1 MVLTFLSDYG
11 LDDDY
16 VGVCHGVM
24 ATIAPDVRVI
34 DLSHAIPRLD
44 VRRGALVLARAL
56 AFTPP
61 GVHVAVVDPGVGSAR
76 RAVAVRVADDDRVL
90 VGPDNGLLW
99 PATQRFGGVRAAV
112 EISASRHRLQPVSA
126 TFHGRDL
133 FAPVGAALAAGAPW
147 HEAGEAIDGASL
159 VALDLPGATVTP
171 GRIDAHVL
179 AVDHFGNI
187 GLDVEHD
194 TAGAVGADLRVNG
207 TPAVHVHTFADTP
220 RGALVLYRDSFGT
233 LSLAVNQ
240 GSAAQQLDLTLDADV
255 RIEWS

>member
-24 ATIAPDVRVI
+24 ATIAPGVRVI

-76 RAVAVRVADDDRVL
+76 RAVAIAVAGEQRVL

-99 PATQRFGGVRAAV
+99 PAAQRFGGARAAI

-133 FAPVGAALAAGAPW
+133 FAPVGAALAAGAPF
-147 HEAGEAIDGASL
+147 HQAGEAIDVASL
-159 VALDLPGATVTP
+159 VALDLPRAGVAP

-187 GLDVEHD
+187 RLDATHD
-194 TAGAVGADLRVNG
+194 TFGAGLRVNDA
-207 TPAVHVHTFADTP
+207 PAVNVRTFAEAAS
-220 RGALVLYRDSFGT
+220 GALVLYRDSFGT

-240 GSAAQQLDLTLDADV
+240 GSAAERLGLTLDADV